1 MGALLRRW
9 VVSMAG
15 YLVRRLAISLLLVF
29 LATSLAFVLASVTMK
44 PRDNYLA
51 RNPPVP
57 ESSVD
62 GILDA
67 VNQND
72 KTPVVTRY
80 VTWITGVAH
89 GDFGQTLSG
98 DSINEEMGRR
108 IGVSLRLLLLG
119 SIVGAVF
126 GVLLGVWG
134 ALKQY
139 KPSDRIAT
147 IFSFVM
153 LATPVFVL
161 ATVLKY
167 GAVQFNDLL
176 GFKLI
181 YFTGEITPGLEADFW
196 GTLVNRFQHIIL
208 PTLAIS
214 LGEIALYS
222 RYQRSAMLDVLG
234 SDYLRTAQAKGLTRR
249 QTFYKHGLRTAL
261 IPMTVWFAFAFGT
274 LIVGATFTEKIFSW
288 QGMGAWFIDSI
299 GAQDINVAAATT
311 LFTAVLILFSTF
323 LADVMRGFLDPRVR
337 GNQ

>member
-1 MGALLRRW
+1 MGWA
-9 VVSMAG
+9 MTG
-15 YLVRRLAISLLLVF
+15 YLIKRLAMSLLLVF
-29 LATSLAFVLASVTMK
+29 LATSLAYVLASVTMK
-44 PRDNYLA
+44 PRENYLS

-57 ESSVD
+57 TSSID
-62 GILDA
+62 SILDS

-72 KTPVVTRY
+72 KTPVAKRY
-80 VTWITGVAH
+80 VTWMGGVLH
-89 GDFGQTLSG
+89 GNFGKTLSG
-98 DSINEEMGRR
+98 QSINEEMGRR
-108 IGVSLRLLLLG
+108 IGVSLRLLILG

-139 KPSDRIAT
+139 KPSDRIST

-167 GAVQFNDLL
+167 GAVQFNDVI

-181 YFTGEITPGLEADFW
+181 YFTGEVTPGLQTGTW

-274 LIVGATFTEKIFSW
+274 LVVGATFTEKIFSW

-299 GAQDINVAAATT
+299 TAQDVNVAAATT

-323 LADVMRGFLDPRVR
+323 LADAMRGFLDPRVR